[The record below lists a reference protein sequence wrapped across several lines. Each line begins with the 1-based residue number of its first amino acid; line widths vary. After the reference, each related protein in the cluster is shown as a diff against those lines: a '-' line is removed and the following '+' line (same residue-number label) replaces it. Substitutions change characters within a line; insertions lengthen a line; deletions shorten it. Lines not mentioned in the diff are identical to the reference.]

1 MAYSA
6 SIKEASRNL
15 TAKER
20 IMLKDTTS
28 AVKLDQATQVE
39 DIHISVDS
47 YAILNIHNDKATP
60 TDYENYIILDR
71 NGTKYVTG
79 SQSFWNAFMDIF
91 TEMENES
98 EEWSIRVY
106 RHPSKNYSGKDFIT
120 CAIE

>member
-6 SIKEASRNL
+6 SIKESSREL

-71 NGTKYVTG
+71 NGNKYVTG
-79 SQSFWNAFMDIF
+79 SQSFWNAFIDIYN
-91 TEMENES
+91 EMQNEP

>member
-6 SIKEASRNL
+6 TIKESSREL

>member
-6 SIKEASRNL
+6 SIKESSREL
-15 TAKER
+15 SAKER

-60 TDYENYIILDR
+60 TDYENYIILDK

>member
-6 SIKEASRNL
+6 SIKESSREL

-60 TDYENYIILDR
+60 TDYENYIILDK

-91 TEMENES
+91 SEMENES
-98 EEWSIRVY
+98 EEWSIRIY

>member
-6 SIKEASRNL
+6 SIKEASREL
-15 TAKER
+15 SAKER

-60 TDYENYIILDR
+60 TDYENYIILDK

-91 TEMENES
+91 AEMENES

>member
-6 SIKEASRNL
+6 SIKESSREL
-15 TAKER
+15 SAKER

-28 AVKLDQATQVE
+28 AVKLDQATQAE

>member
-1 MAYSA
+1 MAYSV
-6 SIKEASRNL
+6 SIKESSREL

-60 TDYENYIILDR
+60 TDYENYIILDK

-91 TEMENES
+91 SEMENES

>member
-6 SIKEASRNL
+6 SIKESSREL
-15 TAKER
+15 SAKER

-79 SQSFWNAFMDIF
+79 SQSFWNAFMDTF

>member
-6 SIKEASRNL
+6 SIKESSREL

-71 NGTKYVTG
+71 NCTKYVTG

-91 TEMENES
+91 SEMENEP

>member
-1 MAYSA
+1 MSYSA
-6 SIKEASRNL
+6 SIKEASREL

-91 TEMENES
+91 TEMENET

>member
-6 SIKEASRNL
+6 SIKESSREL
-15 TAKER
+15 TVKER

-60 TDYENYIILDR
+60 TDYENYIILDK

>member
-6 SIKEASRNL
+6 SIKEASREL

-20 IMLKDTTS
+20 IMFKDTTS

-39 DIHISVDS
+39 DIHIYVDS

-91 TEMENES
+91 NEMKDES

>member
-6 SIKEASRNL
+6 SIKESSREL
-15 TAKER
+15 SAKER

-91 TEMENES
+91 SEMENES

-120 CAIE
+120 CSIE

>member
-6 SIKEASRNL
+6 SIKESSREL

-39 DIHISVDS
+39 DIYISVDS

-60 TDYENYIILDR
+60 TDYENYIILDK

>member
-6 SIKEASRNL
+6 SIKESSREL

-47 YAILNIHNDKATP
+47 YAVLNIHNDKATP
-60 TDYENYIILDR
+60 TDYENYIILDK

-120 CAIE
+120 CAVE

>member
-1 MAYSA
+1 MAYSV
-6 SIKEASRNL
+6 SIKEASREL
-15 TAKER
+15 SAKER

-28 AVKLDQATQVE
+28 AVKLDQATQAE

-60 TDYENYIILDR
+60 TDYENYIMLDR

-91 TEMENES
+91 TEMKDEP

-106 RHPSKNYSGKDFIT
+106 RRPSKNYSGKDFIT

>member
-6 SIKEASRNL
+6 SIKEASRDL

-39 DIHISVDS
+39 DVHISVDS

-91 TEMENES
+91 PEMENES

>member
-6 SIKEASRNL
+6 SIKESSREL

-60 TDYENYIILDR
+60 TDYENYIILDK

>member
-6 SIKEASRNL
+6 TIKEASRHL

-120 CAIE
+120 CTIE

>member
-6 SIKEASRNL
+6 SIKEASREL
-15 TAKER
+15 SAKER

-39 DIHISVDS
+39 DVHISVDS

-106 RHPSKNYSGKDFIT
+106 RHPSKNYNGKDFIT

>member
-6 SIKEASRNL
+6 SIKESSREL
-15 TAKER
+15 SAKER

>member
-6 SIKEASRNL
+6 SIKESSREL
-15 TAKER
+15 TVKER

-60 TDYENYIILDR
+60 TDYENYIILDK

-91 TEMENES
+91 TEMENEP

>member
-6 SIKEASRNL
+6 SIKESSREL
-15 TAKER
+15 SAKER

-28 AVKLDQATQVE
+28 AVKLDQATQAE

-47 YAILNIHNDKATP
+47 YAVLNIHNDKATP
-60 TDYENYIILDR
+60 TDYENYIILDK

-91 TEMENES
+91 SEMENES

>member
-6 SIKEASRNL
+6 SIKESSREL

-28 AVKLDQATQVE
+28 AVKLDQATKVE

-60 TDYENYIILDR
+60 TDYENYIILDK

-91 TEMENES
+91 SEMENES

-106 RHPSKNYSGKDFIT
+106 RHPSKNYSEKDFIT

>member
-6 SIKEASRNL
+6 SVKESSREL

-60 TDYENYIILDR
+60 TDYENYIILDK

>member
-6 SIKEASRNL
+6 SIKEASRDL

-91 TEMENES
+91 TEMENEP

>member
-6 SIKEASRNL
+6 SIKESSREL
-15 TAKER
+15 SAKER

-39 DIHISVDS
+39 DVHISVDS

-91 TEMENES
+91 SEMENES

-120 CAIE
+120 CSIE

>member
-6 SIKEASRNL
+6 SIKESSREL

-60 TDYENYIILDR
+60 TDYDNYVIMDK

-91 TEMENES
+91 SEMENES

>member
-1 MAYSA
+1 MYSA
-6 SIKEASRNL
+6 SIKEASREL
-15 TAKER
+15 SAKER

>member
-6 SIKEASRNL
+6 SIKEASRDL

-28 AVKLDQATQVE
+28 AVKLDEATQVE
-39 DIHISVDS
+39 DIHISVDT

-91 TEMENES
+91 NEMKNES

>member
-6 SIKEASRNL
+6 SIKESSREL

>member
-6 SIKEASRNL
+6 SIKESSREL
-15 TAKER
+15 SAKER

-60 TDYENYIILDR
+60 TDYENYIILDK

-91 TEMENES
+91 SEMENES

>member
-6 SIKEASRNL
+6 SIKESSREL
-15 TAKER
+15 SAKER

-91 TEMENES
+91 SEMENES

>member
-6 SIKEASRNL
+6 SIKESSREL
-15 TAKER
+15 SAKER
-20 IMLKDTTS
+20 IMPKDTTS

-60 TDYENYIILDR
+60 TDYENYIILDK

>member
-6 SIKEASRNL
+6 SIKESSREL
-15 TAKER
+15 SAKER

-28 AVKLDQATQVE
+28 AVKLDQATQAE

-91 TEMENES
+91 SEMENEP

>member
-6 SIKEASRNL
+6 SIKESSREL
-15 TAKER
+15 SAKER

-39 DIHISVDS
+39 DVHISVDS

>member
-6 SIKEASRNL
+6 SIKESSREL

-91 TEMENES
+91 SEMENES

>member
-6 SIKEASRNL
+6 TIKEASRHL

>member
-1 MAYSA
+1 
-6 SIKEASRNL
+6 
-15 TAKER
+15 
-20 IMLKDTTS
+20 MLKDTTS

-47 YAILNIHNDKATP
+47 YAVLNIHNDKATP

-71 NGTKYVTG
+71 NGAKYVTG

-91 TEMENES
+91 TEMKDEP

>member
-6 SIKEASRNL
+6 TIKEASRNL

-39 DIHISVDS
+39 DVHINVDM
-47 YAILNIHNDKATP
+47 YAILNIHNDKADP
-60 TDYENYIILDR
+60 KDYENYIILDK
-71 NGTKYVTG
+71 NGNKFVTG
-79 SQSFWNAFMDIF
+79 SASFWNAFMDIW
-91 TEMENES
+91 TEMENEN